1 MRAAPP
7 RRESYQRAQSPPRSS
22 GRAVN
27 ASRARHAP
35 WLLLSRISPARR
47 VVLLLVAVFDIA
59 EVVLLSKRGIQQH
72 DAVALTLGVI
82 VLVLLLVFEVA
93 EHAAALRDD
102 ELSREIS
109 EWLLPHAPPTLQGLE
124 VAFSNRMAN
133 HVGSDYFNVFPR
145 WTRTGGAH
153 SHRVFIVMADVA
165 GTGLQGALLMAT
177 FQASLRALADSS
189 LPLHELASELN
200 QWCWDRS
207 LEGRHFTMA
216 FLADLDP
223 VTGAMDYVTAGH
235 QPPVVARA
243 AGRIEHLEV
252 AGFPFGALADSEYE
266 TGSTSLQP
274 EDTLVVFTDG
284 VVSSVNRQR
293 EAYGEARVLRALERA
308 GATNANETMNMLT
321 RSWLSFCGS
330 VRQQDDVSFVVVHR
344 LT

>member
-109 EWLLPHAPPTLQGLE
+109 EWLLPHAPRTLQGLE

-223 VTGAMDYVTAGH
+223 VTGRWTTSRQG
-235 QPPVVARA
+235 
-243 AGRIEHLEV
+243 
-252 AGFPFGALADSEYE
+252 
-266 TGSTSLQP
+266 TSLPWSP
-274 EDTLVVFTDG
+274 ELLAGSSTWRWLGSHLGRSRTPSTRLVPLRCSPRTRWW
-284 VVSSVNRQR
+284 SSRT
-293 EAYGEARVLRALERA
+293 ASSAP
-308 GATNANETMNMLT
+308 
-321 RSWLSFCGS
+321 
-330 VRQQDDVSFVVVHR
+330 
-344 LT
+344 